1 MTKLKSKEIKSMS
14 KDDKERKI
22 KELKVELIK
31 SKASVGKGGK
41 SNSKQIRKTIAR
53 ILTVR

>member
-1 MTKLKSKEIKSMS
+1 MAKLKTKDIKSMG
-14 KDDKERKI
+14 KEEKEKKI

-31 SKASVGKGGK
+31 TKASSGKGGK
-41 SNSKQIRKTIAR
+41 TNSKQIRKTIAR

>member
-1 MTKLKSKEIKSMS
+1 MAKLKTKDIKSMGKEE
-14 KDDKERKI
+14 KDKKI

-31 SKASVGKGGK
+31 SKASAGKGGK
-41 SNSKQIRKTIAR
+41 INSKQIRKTIAR

>member
-1 MTKLKSKEIKSMS
+1 MAKLKTKDIKSMG
-14 KDDKERKI
+14 KEEKEKKI

-31 SKASVGKGGK
+31 SKASSGKGGK
-41 SNSKQIRKTIAR
+41 TNSKQIRKTIAR